1 MIDTRKTM
9 TERMALS
16 AMRKYNPENTK
27 QSYKSAIMLE
37 AMYKASKVLKNET
50 MFNYVRNMLES
61 YVREDGSVQNFSV
74 EEHSMDN
81 IRIGYI
87 MLKFYAITGDERYK
101 KGLDQFM
108 EMLKGQPR
116 TPEGGF
122 WHKKRYTNQ
131 MWLDGLFMQG
141 PIYAG
146 YCKMFG
152 GLKACLDDIVP
163 QFELI
168 YSKTYDPA
176 TGLLRHA
183 WDSSHKMPWC
193 DPKTG
198 QSKEV
203 WARALGW
210 FCWAI
215 ADLLDDIPDTEEYAS
230 YRERLLA
237 LGNKL
242 GPVVMKYQDKDSGMW
257 WQVMDKG
264 GQGKNYL
271 ETSSTSMFTYFFAK
285 MNRLGFFDESYRKA
299 ARRAFDGMCERFVT
313 VDDYG
318 EIYLHNVC
326 RSAGLG
332 RAEDT
337 NPYRPGDFKYY
348 TETEARIT
356 DNLHGV
362 SPFIHAAIE
371 LEFPA
376 QINTATYTLKA
387 GEDINKALKA
397 NSGKAALVIPKGT
410 YKCGPIAIPSH
421 THLIFEE
428 GAVLDFTDDFDAYE
442 PVQTRWE
449 GVNCWAMHP
458 CFFINGAEDVVIE
471 GKGVLDGHGEKWWEH
486 IMKWKNG
493 GRPANPTLPCEKRLA
508 ELNTNFLSEPE
519 GGGGR
524 PCQFLRPALLQILNS
539 KNIRI
544 EDIKLTRSPF
554 WTLHP
559 ICVTNLL
566 LRNIVIDNP
575 YDSPNTDGIDIE
587 SCVNVDVRGCDVNV
601 GDDGI
606 AVKCGSGK
614 EMMTFQR
621 SEDINIEDCTVRG
634 AHGGFVIGSETASG
648 VKWATVR
655 NCRFIGTDRG
665 IRIKT
670 RRKRGGVMSDIE
682 ASDIYMENV
691 ICPISINMFY
701 HCGSND
707 PELYTLKKQP
717 MCEDTPIIAN
727 VKIERIKA
735 VGCRSMAA
743 FLAGLPEAPLKNVV
757 VKDSTFIVQEK
768 VEQGL
773 EAEMCSGIPETD
785 YRGIRVINADARFE
799 NVTVNTDPMILVE
812 EY

>member
-1 MIDTRKTM
+1 MIDSRKTM
-9 TERMALS
+9 AERMALS
-16 AMRKYNPENTK
+16 AMRKYNLQNTK
-27 QSYKSAIMLE
+27 YSYKSAIMLE
-37 AMYKASKVLKNET
+37 GMYKAATVLNNREMFDYVKNFLEK
-50 MFNYVRNMLES
+50 YVH
-61 YVREDGSVQNFSV
+61 EDGTV
-74 EEHSMDN
+74 EVFKLEDYSMDN
-81 IRIGYI
+81 IRMGYI
-87 MLKFYAITGDERYK
+87 MLKFYALTGDQRYK

-141 PIYAG
+141 PVYAG

-152 GLKACLDDIVP
+152 GLKECLDDIIA

-183 WDSSHKMPWC
+183 WDSSRTMPWC
-193 DPKTG
+193 DHVTG
-198 QSKEV
+198 QSQEV
-203 WARALGW
+203 WARAMGW
-210 FCWAI
+210 YCWAI
-215 ADLLDDIPDTEEYAS
+215 ADLLEDIPDEPKYS
-230 YRERLLA
+230 PYRVRLVTLGIKLA
-237 LGNKL
+237 D
-242 GPVVMKYQDKDSGMW
+242 VVVKFQDKDSGMW

-271 ETSSTSMFTYFFAK
+271 ETSSTSMFVYFLAK
-285 MNRLGFFDESYRKA
+285 MHRLGHLDATYLEA
-299 ARRAFDGMCERFVT
+299 AKRGFDGMCALFVT
-313 VDDYG
+313 EGDSG

-326 RSAGLG
+326 KSAGLG
-332 RAEDT
+332 RAEDV
-337 NPYRPGDFKYY
+337 NSYRPADFKYY
-348 TETEARIT
+348 TETEPRLT

-362 SPFIHAAIE
+362 SPFIHAALE

-376 QINTATYTLKA
+376 QMNTKKYILKP
-387 GEDINKALKA
+387 GEDINKVLSDNA
-397 NSGKAALVIPKGT
+397 GKAAVIISKGT
-410 YKCGPIAIPSH
+410 YRVGPIDIPAH
-421 THLIFEE
+421 THLLFEE
-428 GAVLDFTDDFDAYE
+428 GAVLDFTDNFDAYE

-458 CFFINGAEDVVIE
+458 CFFIRDAEDVVVE
-471 GKGVLDGHGEKWWEH
+471 GPGVLDGNGERWWNH

-493 GRPANPTLPCEKRLA
+493 GRPAGANLPCEKRLA
-508 ELNTNFLSEPE
+508 ELNPDFMNQPE

-524 PCQFLRPALLQILNS
+524 PTQFLRPALLQILNS
-539 KNIRI
+539 KNVRI
-544 EDIKLTRSPF
+544 DGVRLTRSPF

-559 ICVTNLL
+559 ICVTNLIL
-566 LRNIVIDNP
+566 QNITIENP

-614 EMMTFQR
+614 EMMAFQR
-621 SEDINIEDCTVRG
+621 SENINVEDCTVRN

-648 VKWATVR
+648 VRWARVR

-670 RRKRGGVMSDIE
+670 RRRRGGLMCDIE
-682 ASDIYMENV
+682 ASDIYMKNV

-701 HCGSND
+701 HCGSDEPN
-707 PELYTLKKQP
+707 LYSLEKQP
-717 MCEDTPIIAN
+717 VSEDTPVIAN
-727 VKIERIKA
+727 VKIDRIRA
-735 VGCRSMAA
+735 VGVRSMAA
-743 FLAGLPEAPLKNVV
+743 FLAGLPESPLKNITVRNSSFHV
-757 VKDSTFIVQEK
+757 LKK
-768 VEQGL
+768 VEKGL
-773 EAEMCSGIPETD
+773 EAEMCSGIPATD
-785 YRGIRVINADARFE
+785 YRGIRVINADAVFE
-799 NVTVNTDPMILVE
+799 NVKVNTEPQVLFE
-812 EY
+812 QL